1 MLTAEASKLT
11 AEASK
16 LTAEASKLTAEA
28 SKLTAEASKLTVEA
42 SKLTAETSR
51 MTAETSRMTAET
63 SRMTAEASTTEA
75 RDGRGKAMASVLY
88 QSIETLSKDKGID
101 PEIVVGAVEDAIALA
116 TRKYYKTT
124 ESMRAEMD
132 RETGEIRAYVFKT
145 VVETPEQVEDET
157 NQISLEK
164 AREMAPE
171 VEVGGELRFY
181 KDTTPLGRIAAQM
194 AKQVIFQKVREAE
207 RDTVFNEYNH
217 RAGEVLNATVKRLE
231 PMDTIFDLGKAEARM
246 PKREQSRLEQFA
258 VGERVRVVLLRVD
271 RAAKGPQ
278 VIVSRAAPGLVSS
291 LFQSEV
297 PEIYDGTVTIR
308 AIAREAG
315 ERTKIAVMSRDKDVD
330 PVGACV
336 GMKGMRVQSIIRELR
351 GEKIDIIEYSEEIT
365 TFAEKALQPAKVSRV
380 SITDLGEKQIE
391 VIVDD
396 TQLSLAIGKKG
407 QNVRLAAKLLQWKID
422 IKSEEEKRQEV
433 EQQMT
438 AMSGGP
444 TTPIEQ
450 VTELGEQILEKLI
463 AAGIT
468 TIEELAD
475 MTPEQLEE
483 VPGIGEKTVE
493 KISTAVRHYFGQYEE
508 GEERPAVAAIAAASE
523 IEGDAAEASADAE
536 VSHPDHAR
544 DVEASLGSEA
554 STEDNII
561 AAEESTGEAEE
572 SMLSEKLSGTTEERL
587 AEEAAEFGEAQE
599 LNGVSTDDLIAAE
612 DRASM
617 SDANDDADAREEKIE
632 LENDEV
638 DNLAVQANEVSD
650 EGIDTDGHDRG

>member
-1 MLTAEASKLT
+1 MS
-11 AEASK
+11 
-16 LTAEASKLTAEA
+16 
-28 SKLTAEASKLTVEA
+28 
-42 SKLTAETSR
+42 
-51 MTAETSRMTAET
+51 
-63 SRMTAEASTTEA
+63 
-75 RDGRGKAMASVLY
+75 SVLY
-88 QSIETLSKDKGID
+88 QSIETLSRDKGIE
-101 PEIVVGAVEDAIALA
+101 PAVVVGAVEDAIALA
-116 TRKYYKTT
+116 TRKYYKTQ
-124 ESMRAEMD
+124 ENMRAEMD
-132 RETGEIRAYVFKT
+132 RETGEIRAYVYKT
-145 VVETPEQVEDET
+145 VVESTDQVEDDI
-157 NQISLEK
+157 NQMTLDQ
-164 AREMAPE
+164 ARELAPE

-231 PMDTIFDLGKAEARM
+231 PMDVIFDLGKAEARM

-278 VIVSRAAPGLVSS
+278 VIVSRAAPALVQN
-291 LFQSEV
+291 LFQSEG
-297 PEIYDGTVTIR
+297 PEIYDGTVTSR
-308 AIAREAG
+308 A
-315 ERTKIAVMSRDKDVD
+315 KIAVMSRDKDVD

-351 GEKIDIIEYSEEIT
+351 GEKIDIIEFSEEIT

-380 SITDLGEKQIE
+380 SITDLADKQIE

-433 EQQMT
+433 EQQMQ

-450 VTELGEQILEKLI
+450 VTELGEAVLEKLI

-468 TIEELAD
+468 TVEALAD

-493 KISTAVRHYFGQYEE
+493 KISVAVRHYFGQYEE
-508 GEERPAVAAIAAASE
+508 GEERPAAAASAASE
-523 IEGDAAEASADAE
+523 AEA
-536 VSHPDHAR
+536 
-544 DVEASLGSEA
+544 
-554 STEDNII
+554 TE
-561 AAEESTGEAEE
+561 
-572 SMLSEKLSGTTEERL
+572 TEEDTMAKTPEAIL
-587 AEEAAEFGEAQE
+587 AEEAGLGTAEEIKGI
-599 LNGVSTDDLIAAE
+599 STEDIADIEETDSA
-612 DRASM
+612 
-617 SDANDDADAREEKIE
+617 SDAFSEADAREERIE
-632 LENDEV
+632 LDNDTV
-638 DNLAVQANEVSD
+638 DSLVNESQEISD
-650 EGIDTDGHDRG
+650 EGIDNDGHDRG

>member
-1 MLTAEASKLT
+1 
-11 AEASK
+11 
-16 LTAEASKLTAEA
+16 
-28 SKLTAEASKLTVEA
+28 
-42 SKLTAETSR
+42 
-51 MTAETSRMTAET
+51 
-63 SRMTAEASTTEA
+63 
-75 RDGRGKAMASVLY
+75 MASVLY
-88 QSIETLSKDKGID
+88 QSIEMLSKDKGID
-101 PEIVVGAVEDAIALA
+101 PEVVVGAVEDAIALA
-116 TRKYYKTT
+116 TRKFYKTQ

-145 VVETPEQVEDET
+145 VVETPEQVEDEV
-157 NQISLEK
+157 NQISLEQ
-164 AREMAPE
+164 ARELAPD

-181 KDTTPLGRIAAQM
+181 KDTSPLGRIAAQM

-278 VIVSRAAPGLVSS
+278 VIVSRAAPGLVSN

-438 AMSGGP
+438 AMGGGP
-444 TTPIEQ
+444 TTPVEQ

-468 TIEELAD
+468 TVEELAD

-483 VPGIGEKTVE
+483 VPGIGERTVE
-493 KISTAVRHYFGQYEE
+493 KISMAVRHYFGQYEE
-508 GEERPAVAAIAAASE
+508 GEERPVVAAEDATTEGSGEGSTSDAAAGTSTE
-523 IEGDAAEASADAE
+523 QTGAVDAGAGE
-536 VSHPDHAR
+536 VS
-544 DVEASLGSEA
+544 EAVTTGKFADEDFADTQGLD
-554 STEDNII
+554 TEKVSRTP
-561 AAEESTGEAEE
+561 EE
-572 SMLSEKLSGTTEERL
+572 LL
-587 AEEAAEFGEAQE
+587 AEDAAEFGEAQE
-599 LNGVSTDDLIAAE
+599 LNVSADDLIAAE

-617 SDANDDADAREEKIE
+617 SDANDEADAREERIE
-632 LENDEV
+632 LDNDTV
-638 DNLAVQANEVSD
+638 DTLVAETQEISD